1 MELENAKL
9 YSFDDAITFRE
20 RLRTSGKH
28 VVLTNGCFDLLHTGH
43 LFFLQKAAEE
53 GDCLFVALNSAKS
66 IHILKGPS
74 RPIQGDTERAY
85 ALSCLYFVDA
95 IVLFDTPRLDREIL
109 ALKPDVY
116 VKAGDYSSEKLDPAE
131 RKALESINAQIRFL
145 PFLQGYST
153 TSLIAKIREVE

>member
-9 YSFDDAITFRE
+9 YSLDDAVTFRE
-20 RLRTSGKH
+20 RLRAEGKK

-43 LFFLQKAAEE
+43 LFFLQKAAEQ

-66 IHILKGPS
+66 IQILKGLS
-74 RPIQGDTERAY
+74 RPIQGDVERAY

-95 IVLFDTPRLDREIL
+95 IVPFDTPRLDREIL
-109 ALKPDVY
+109 ALKPDIY
-116 VKAGDYSSEKLDPAE
+116 VKAGDYSPEKLDPTE
-131 RKALESINAQIRFL
+131 RKALESTNTQIRFL

-153 TSLIAKIREVE
+153 THLIAKIKEGE